1 MQRGLVRIFANGT
14 VVLLMLWGAPT
25 GLAQHE
31 TPHEETSVGEG
42 SHDETPPGAATKS
55 DEGDSDG
62 LSITHHSVT
71 IDGRT
76 IAYTATTGT
85 MTLPDYEGEPRADIF
100 FIAYTLDLNEGDDV
114 ASRPITF
121 AFNGGPGSS
130 SVWLHLG
137 ALGPR
142 RVDLGPQGFDF
153 APPFRLVDND
163 QSWLDLTDLVF
174 IDPVSTGYSRP
185 ADGHKKSE
193 FHGLNEDIA
202 AVGEFI
208 RLWTT
213 RNSRWSSPKFLAGES
228 YGTTRAAGLSGYLQS
243 TLGMELNGI
252 VLISPVLNF
261 QTIRF
266 GVGNDMPFWLY
277 LPTYTATAYYHGKLD
292 ADLMADL
299 PATLTRARQWAQG
312 DYLAALARGDAL
324 SAAQRRIIAHDLAR
338 YTGLSAEFVERSDL
352 RVSIFNFT
360 KELLRDDRL
369 TVGRLDSRY
378 TGRDRLGIGT
388 SPEYDPSYAA
398 IQGPYTS
405 ALNDYVRRELGYEN
419 DLVYEILTGRV
430 RPWSYASHENRYVNV
445 AETLRRAM
453 TRNPSLKVLIACGY
467 FDLATPFF
475 AAEYTASHLGLDAS
489 LRDNIS
495 FAYFAAG
502 HMMYVRRPDL
512 AGLKTAVA
520 ELYADALDGD

>member
-1 MQRGLVRIFANGT
+1 MMRRVLGVFTGLSI
-14 VVLLMLWGAPT
+14 MLWCVPA
-25 GLAQHE
+25 GLAQHAD
-31 TPHEETSVGEG
+31 TPSDG
-42 SHDETPPGAATKS
+42 DEASTEAATESAS
-55 DEGDSDG
+55 DR
-62 LSITHHSVT
+62 LSVT
-71 IDGRT
+71 RHT
-76 IAYTATTGT
+76 ITIEGFSYAYTATTGI
-85 MTLPDYEGEPRADIF
+85 MALPDYEGEPRADIF
-100 FIAYTLDLNEGDDV
+100 FIAYTLDRTEDDP
-114 ASRPITF
+114 AARPVTF

-130 SVWLHLG
+130 SVWLHMG

-142 RVDLGPQGFDF
+142 RVDLGPQGFQF

-243 TLGMELNGI
+243 TYGMELHGI

-266 GVGNDMPFWLY
+266 GVGNDTPFWLF
-277 LPTYTATAYYHGKLD
+277 LPTYTATAYYHDKLD

-299 PATLTRARQWAQG
+299 PATLDLARKWAQT
-312 DYLAALARGDAL
+312 DYLAALAMGDAL
-324 SAAQRRIIAHDLAR
+324 DPARRRTIAKELAR
-338 YTGLSAEFVERSDL
+338 FTGLSVEFVERSDL

-360 KELLRDDRL
+360 KELRRDEGL

-378 TGRDRLGIGT
+378 TGRDRLGIGS

-398 IQGPYTS
+398 IQGPYT
-405 ALNDYVRRELGYEN
+405 ATINDYVRTELGYEN
-419 DLVYEILTGRV
+419 DLPYEILTDRKSV
-430 RPWSYASHENRYVNV
+430 V
-445 AETLRRAM
+445 
-453 TRNPSLKVLIACGY
+453 
-467 FDLATPFF
+467 
-475 AAEYTASHLGLDAS
+475 
-489 LRDNIS
+489 
-495 FAYFAAG
+495 
-502 HMMYVRRPDL
+502 
-512 AGLKTAVA
+512 
-520 ELYADALDGD
+520 